1 MKGLEGLLSFLEF
14 LVEKNISYSIS
25 HQRED
30 SVMVSF
36 TLVGVRVEV
45 DFFVDHIEFSY
56 FKGNE
61 DVISD
66 EKRLFELIAENWS

>member
-14 LVEKNISYSIS
+14 LVEKNISYNIS

-30 SVMVSF
+30 SIMVSL
-36 TLVGVRVEV
+36 TLVGMRVEV